1 MRRDNA
7 GRLRGRARG
16 GRGGRSIPDQGVVIF
31 ELGQPAEPPEP
42 LEPALKRN
50 TPDRFRRKVVVASS
64 LCVLVGSIVLS
75 APYVLALQGNST
87 LTQSDRGVTWQSWQQ
102 LLTGCASSFLVVGLL
117 LASFAI
123 LFRQRRAAP
132 TE

>member
-1 MRRDNA
+1 MKLDKA
-7 GRLRGRARG
+7 GSLRGRAQSEKRAK
-16 GRGGRSIPDQGVVIF
+16 SIPGQGVVIF

-50 TPDRFRRKVVVASS
+50 TPDRFRREVAMAGS
-64 LCVLVGSIVLS
+64 LNVLVGSILLS
-75 APYVLALQGNST
+75 APYVLLQGNSP

-102 LLTGCASSFLVVGLL
+102 LLIGCASSFLVVGLL